1 MVSAEQ
7 WRIYFSPNFPL
18 DPDGMIRYLKA
29 VYYSFPVQL
38 ILLYLKKHQLLL
50 LFWVILFSTIHGG
63 FMHSFGADA
72 LFLAPEYLDHV
83 NALSGAIVGAAAGA
97 FIMSWNVTTFILYSR
112 HFRFL
117 ATTTRPFLKFCTNNF
132 ILPGGL
138 LVYYFFK
145 AIDFD
150 STKELMTNSEI
161 AWLIAGFLTGLLLVI
176 GLSLLYF
183 FGADRTIIRQM
194 TPLIANPKL
203 FKSQFN
209 SKEIHRNSSRLIH
222 VQWYMSGPF
231 SVKQVRDVSHY
242 SKEFIEKIF
251 SRHHFAAI
259 LSIFIAFLFLVLVG
273 FFLDEPA
280 FQLPAAASIFL
291 FFSILLAVSG
301 AFSYFMQSWSIPFL
315 VLLFFILNILYRY
328 EIIDPTNKA
337 YGLNYT
343 NRTERPVY
351 DRDHLLDMCS
361 PEKVASDKT
370 LMLQIL
376 ENWKKKQKETKPLL
390 LIINTSGGGSR
401 SAAFT
406 MNVLQ
411 KLDRQNGGHLMD
423 KTFLITGASGGMF
436 GAAYFR
442 ELSRIKEYQDPV
454 INPDDRKYTD
464 AISEDLLNP
473 LFSSFVARD
482 LFSPAQKFKVG
493 DYEYIKDRGYA
504 FEQKLNENTAG
515 MLDRQLRDLAP
526 EEASAKIPVMLF
538 SSVITR
544 DSRTMLISTQPIS
557 FLMRPVFD
565 STRIKTIDPDA
576 VDFGSFF
583 YKQDPMNMRMLTALR
598 MNATFP
604 YVLPNVW
611 LPSEPVIDVMDA
623 GFRDNFGE
631 QVGIRFVDVFRDWIQ
646 KNTRGVL
653 LIQIRDRKTGGWEYP
668 FESTDITEII
678 TKPLLLLQYNW
689 YKMQEYNQND
699 LLSVMEGYMGNNF
712 YKMTFQYE
720 PKSVNEG
727 ATLNFH
733 LSRQEKLELANAVNS
748 SLNQQIF
755 KSVND
760 LLNP

>member
-1 MVSAEQ
+1 M
-7 WRIYFSPNFPL
+7 
-18 DPDGMIRYLKA
+18 MRYLKA
-29 VYYSFPVQL
+29 AYYSFPVQL
-38 ILLYLKKHQLLL
+38 ILLYLKKYQLLL
-50 LFWVILFSTIHGG
+50 VFWVILFSTIHGG

-83 NALSGAIVGAAAGA
+83 NALSAAIVGAAAGA
-97 FIMSWNVTTFILYSR
+97 FIMCWNVTTFILYSR

-117 ATTTRPFLKFCTNNF
+117 ATTTRPFLKYCTNNF
-132 ILPGGL
+132 ILPGSL
-138 LVYYFFK
+138 LIFYFFK
-145 AIDFD
+145 TIQFD
-150 STKELMTNSEI
+150 SNKELMTNSEI
-161 AWLIAGFLTGLLLVI
+161 AWLIAGFLTGFFLVI

-183 FGADRTIIRQM
+183 FEADRTIIRQM

-209 SKEIHRNSSRLIH
+209 SKDVQLNNSRLIR
-222 VQWYMSGPF
+222 VNWYMNGPL
-231 SVKQVRDVSHY
+231 SIKQVRDVSHY
-242 SKEFIEKIF
+242 SKEFIERIF

-259 LSIFIAFLFLVLVG
+259 LSICIAFLFLVLVG
-273 FFLDEPA
+273 FFMDEPA

-301 AFSYFMQSWSIPFL
+301 AFSYFLESWSIPVL
-315 VLLFFILNILYRY
+315 VLLFFVLNILYQN

-343 NRTERPVY
+343 NKADRPEY
-351 DRDHLLDMCS
+351 TREHLLDMCS
-361 PEKVASDKT
+361 IDKVTSDKAS
-370 LMLQIL
+370 MIKIL
-376 ENWKKKQKETKPLL
+376 ENWKKKQKESKPLL

-411 KLDRQNGGHLMD
+411 KLDEQNGGRLMD
-423 KTFLITGASGGMF
+423 KTFMITGASGGMF
-436 GAAYFR
+436 GAAYYR
-442 ELSRIKEYQDPV
+442 ELSRLKQYEDSTIH
-454 INPDDRKYTD
+454 PDDHKYAD
-464 AISEDLLNP
+464 AISGDLLNP

-504 FEQKLNENTAG
+504 FEQKLNKNTNG
-515 MLDRQLRDLAP
+515 VLDRQLKDLAP
-526 EEASAKIPVMLF
+526 DETVARIPLMLF

-544 DSRTMLISTQPIS
+544 DSRTMIISTQPIS

-565 STRIKTIDPDA
+565 SSRIKTIDPDA
-576 VDFGSFF
+576 VDFGQFF
-583 YKQDPMNMRMLTALR
+583 YKQDPMNVRMLTALR

-611 LPSEPVIDVMDA
+611 LPSDPVIDVMDA

-631 QVGIRFVDVFRDWIQ
+631 QVGIRFVDVFRNWILE
-646 KNTRGVL
+646 NTSGVL
-653 LIQIRDRKTGGWEYP
+653 LIQIRDRKTGGWENP

-699 LLSVMEGYMGNNF
+699 LLSVMEGYMGNDF

-720 PKSVNEG
+720 PKSANEG
-727 ATLNFH
+727 AALNFH
-733 LSRQEKLELANAVNS
+733 LSRQEKLDLANAVNS
-748 SLNQQIF
+748 PLNQQIF
-755 KSVND
+755 KNADS

>member
-1 MVSAEQ
+1 M
-7 WRIYFSPNFPL
+7 
-18 DPDGMIRYLKA
+18 RYLKA

-38 ILLYLKKHQLLL
+38 ILLYLKKYQLLL

-72 LFLAPEYLDHV
+72 LFLAPEYLGNV
-83 NALSGAIVGAAAGA
+83 NALSGAIVGASAGA
-97 FIMSWNVTTFILYSR
+97 FIMCWNVTTFILYSR

-117 ATTTRPFLKFCTNNF
+117 ATTTRPFLKYCTNNF
-132 ILPGGL
+132 ILPGTL

-150 STKELMTNSEI
+150 SAKELMTNTEI
-161 AWLIAGFLTGLLLVI
+161 AWLIAGFLTGFFLVI

-183 FGADRTIIRQM
+183 FGADRTIKRQM

-203 FKSQFN
+203 FKSQFK
-209 SKEIHRNSSRLIH
+209 SKDVQLNSSRLIH
-222 VQWYMSGPF
+222 VNWYMNGPF
-231 SVKQVRDVSHY
+231 TIKQVRDVSHY
-242 SKEFIEKIF
+242 SKEFIERIF

-259 LSIFIAFLFLVLVG
+259 LSIFIAFLFLVVVG
-273 FFLDEPA
+273 FFMDQPA

-291 FFSILLAVSG
+291 FFAILLAVSG
-301 AFSYFMQSWSIPFL
+301 AFSYFLESWSIPFL
-315 VLLFFILNILYRY
+315 VILFFVLNILYRY
-328 EIIDPTNKA
+328 DVIDPTNKA
-337 YGLNYT
+337 YGLNYS
-343 NRTERPVY
+343 NRAERPLY
-351 DRDHLLDMCS
+351 DREHLLDMCS
-361 PEKVASDKT
+361 AKNVSADKNR
-370 LMLQIL
+370 MIQIL
-376 ENWKKKQKETKPLL
+376 ENWKKKQKEEKPLL

-406 MNVLQ
+406 MNILQ
-411 KLDRQNGGHLMD
+411 TLDRLNGGKLMD
-423 KTFLITGASGGMF
+423 KTFMITGASGGMF

-442 ELSRIKEYQDPV
+442 ELSRMRDYEDSA
-454 INPDDRKYTD
+454 INPDDRKYTE
-464 AISEDLLNP
+464 AISGDLLNP

-482 LFSPAQKFKVG
+482 LFSPAQKFYVG
-493 DYEYIKDRGYA
+493 SYEYIKDRGYA
-504 FEQKLNENTAG
+504 FEQKLSKNTG
-515 MLDRQLRDLAP
+515 GILDRQLRDLAP
-526 EEASAKIPVMLF
+526 DESAGRIPLMLF

-565 STRIKTIDPDA
+565 SNRIKTIDPDA

-583 YKQDPMNMRMLTALR
+583 SKQDPMNMRMLTALR

-653 LIQIRDRKTGGWEYP
+653 LIQIRDRKTGGWESP

-699 LLSVMEGYMGNNF
+699 LLSVMEGYMGNDF

-720 PKSVNEG
+720 PKLANEG
-727 ATLNFH
+727 AALNFH
-733 LSRQEKLELANAVNS
+733 LSRQEKLDIANAVNS
-748 SLNQQIF
+748 TQNQQIF

>member
-1 MVSAEQ
+1 M
-7 WRIYFSPNFPL
+7 
-18 DPDGMIRYLKA
+18 MRYLKS
-29 VYYSFPVQL
+29 VYYSFPIQL
-38 ILLYLKKHQLLL
+38 ILLYLKKYQLLL
-50 LFWVILFSTIHGG
+50 LFWGILFSTIHGG

-97 FIMSWNVTTFILYSR
+97 FIMCWNVTTFILYSR

-117 ATTTRPFLKFCTNNF
+117 ATTTRPFLKYCTNNF
-132 ILPGGL
+132 ILPGSL
-138 LVYYFFK
+138 LVYYFLK
-145 AIDFD
+145 AIEFD

-161 AWLIAGFLTGLLLVI
+161 AWLIAGFLTGFFLVI

-183 FGADRTIIRQM
+183 FGADFTIKRQM

-203 FKSQFN
+203 FKSQFK
-209 SKEIHRNSSRLIH
+209 SKDVQRNSSRLIR
-222 VQWYMSGPF
+222 VNWYMNGPF

-242 SKEFIEKIF
+242 SKEFIERIF

-259 LSIFIAFLFLVLVG
+259 LSICIAFLFLVLVG
-273 FFLDEPA
+273 FFMDEPA

-301 AFSYFMQSWSIPFL
+301 AFSYFLESWSIPFL
-315 VLLFFILNILYRY
+315 VLLFFVLNILYHY
-328 EIIDPTNKA
+328 EVIDPTNKA

-343 NRTERPVY
+343 NRTERPAY
-351 DRDHLLDMCS
+351 NREHLLAMCAWDKT
-361 PEKVASDKT
+361 ESDKAR
-370 LMLQIL
+370 MLKIL
-376 ENWKKKQKETKPLL
+376 ENWKKKQKEEKPLL

-411 KLDRQNGGHLMD
+411 KLDLENGGHLMD
-423 KTFLITGASGGMF
+423 KTFMITGASGGMF

-442 ELSRIKEYQDPV
+442 ELCRLKQYKDSS
-454 INPDDRKYTD
+454 INPDDRRYTD
-464 AISEDLLNP
+464 AIAGDLLNP

-493 DYEYIKDRGYA
+493 DYEYIKDRGYS
-504 FEQKLNENTAG
+504 FEQKLNKNTSG
-515 MLDRQLRDLAP
+515 ILDRQLRDLEP
-526 EEASAKIPVMLF
+526 EEAAAKIPLMLF

-565 STRIKTIDPDA
+565 SNRIKTIDPDA

-631 QVGIRFVDVFRDWIQ
+631 QVGLRFVHVFRDWILQ
-646 KNTRGVL
+646 NTRGVL
-653 LIQIRDRKTGGWEYP
+653 LIQIRDRKTGGWDYP

-678 TKPLLLLQYNW
+678 TKPLLLIQFNW

-699 LLSVMEGYMGNNF
+699 LLSVMEGYMGSNF

-720 PKSVNEG
+720 PTSASAG
-727 ATLNFH
+727 AALNFH
-733 LSRQEKLELANAVNS
+733 LSRQEKLDLANAVNS

-755 KSVND
+755 KNVND

>member
-1 MVSAEQ
+1 MFLFEISLNLTV
-7 WRIYFSPNFPL
+7 YTVGKMF
-18 DPDGMIRYLKA
+18 YLKA
-29 VYYSFPVQL
+29 IYYSFPCQL
-38 ILLYLKKHQLLL
+38 LILYLKKYQILLV
-50 LFWVILFSTIHGG
+50 FWVILFSTIHGG

-72 LFLAPEYLDHV
+72 LFMAPEYLDNV
-83 NALSGAIVGAAAGA
+83 NGLSAAIVGAAAGS
-97 FIMSWNVTTFILYSR
+97 FVMSWNVTTFILYSR
-112 HFRFL
+112 HFQFL
-117 ATTTRPFLKFCTNNF
+117 ATTTRPFLKYCTNNF
-132 ILPGGL
+132 ILPAGL
-138 LVYYFFK
+138 LIFYFFQ
-145 AIDFD
+145 AIEFD
-150 STKELMTNSEI
+150 STKELMTNGEI
-161 AWLIAGFLTGLLLVI
+161 AWLIAGFLTGFFLVI

-183 FGADRTIIRQM
+183 FEADRTIKRQM

-203 FKSQFN
+203 FKSQFK
-209 SKEIHRNSSRLIH
+209 SKDVQLSSSRLIR
-222 VQWYMSGPF
+222 VNWYMNGPL

-242 SKEFIEKIF
+242 SKEFIERIF

-259 LSIFIAFLFLVLVG
+259 LSICIAFLFLVVVG
-273 FFLDEPA
+273 FFMDELA
-280 FQLPAAASIFL
+280 FQLPAVASIFL
-291 FFSILLAVSG
+291 FFSILLSVSG
-301 AFSYFMQSWSIPFL
+301 AFSYFLESWSIPFL
-315 VLLFFILNILYRY
+315 VLLFFVLNILYRF
-328 EIIDPTNKA
+328 EVIDPTNKA

-343 NRTERPVY
+343 NRAERPVY
-351 DRDHLLDMCS
+351 NRDHLLAMCS
-361 PEKVASDKT
+361 LDKVTEDKT
-370 LMLQIL
+370 KMLRIL
-376 ENWKKKQKETKPLL
+376 ESWKKKQKENKPLL

-411 KLDRQNGGHLMD
+411 KLDRQNNGHLMD
-423 KTFLITGASGGMF
+423 KTFMITGASGGMF

-442 ELSRIKEYQDPV
+442 ELSRLKTNKGST
-454 INPDDRKYTD
+454 INPDDRGFTD
-464 AISEDLLNP
+464 AISGDLLNP

-493 DYEYIKDRGYA
+493 DYEYIKDRGYS
-504 FEQKLNENTAG
+504 FEQKLNKNTAG
-515 MLDRQLRDLAP
+515 VLDRQLRDIEP
-526 EEASAKIPVMLF
+526 EEAAARIPLMLF

-565 STRIKTIDPDA
+565 SSRIKTIDPDA

-631 QVGIRFVDVFRDWIQ
+631 QVGLRFVHVFRDWILQ
-646 KNTRGVL
+646 NTRGVL
-653 LIQIRDRKTGGWEYP
+653 LIQIRDRKTGGWDYP
-668 FESTDITEII
+668 FESTNITEII

>member
-1 MVSAEQ
+1 M
-7 WRIYFSPNFPL
+7 L
-18 DPDGMIRYLKA
+18 RYLKA
-29 VYYSFPVQL
+29 AYYSFPVQL
-38 ILLYLKKHQLLL
+38 VLLYLKKYQLLL
-50 LFWVILFSTIHGG
+50 VFWGILFSTIHGG

-72 LFLAPEYLDHV
+72 LFLAPEYLDNV

-97 FIMSWNVTTFILYSR
+97 FIMCWNVTTFILYSR

-117 ATTTRPFLKFCTNNF
+117 ATTTRPFLKYCTNNF
-132 ILPGGL
+132 ILPGCL
-138 LVYYFFK
+138 MIYYFIK
-145 AIDFD
+145 TIEFD

-161 AWLIAGFLTGLLLVI
+161 AWLIAGFLAGFFLVI
-176 GLSLLYF
+176 GMTLLYF
-183 FGADRTIIRQM
+183 FEADRTIKRQM

-203 FKSQFN
+203 FKSQFK
-209 SKEIHRNSSRLIH
+209 SKDVQINTSRLIR
-222 VQWYMSGPF
+222 VNWYMNGPF

-242 SKEFIEKIF
+242 SKEFIERIF
-251 SRHHFAAI
+251 SRHHFAAV
-259 LSIFIAFLFLVLVG
+259 LSICIAFLFLVVVG
-273 FFLDEPA
+273 FFMDQPA

-301 AFSYFMQSWSIPFL
+301 AFSYFLESWSIPFL
-315 VLLFFILNILYRY
+315 VLLFFLLNILYQF
-328 EIIDPTNKA
+328 EVIDPTNKA

-343 NRTERPVY
+343 NRKERPIY
-351 DRDHLLDMCS
+351 DREHLLAMCS
-361 PEKVASDKT
+361 ADRVESDKAK
-370 LMLQIL
+370 MLQIL
-376 ENWKKKQKETKPLL
+376 ENWKKKQKEEKPVL

-406 MNVLQ
+406 MNILQ
-411 KLDRQNGGHLMD
+411 KLDQQNGGRLMD

-436 GAAYFR
+436 GAAYYR
-442 ELSRIKEYQDPV
+442 ELSRLKAYKDST

-464 AISEDLLNP
+464 AIAGDLLNP

-482 LFSPAQKFKVG
+482 LFSPAQKFNVG

-504 FEQKLNENTAG
+504 FEQKLSKNTAG
-515 MLDRQLRDLAP
+515 VLDRQLRDLEPDEKA
-526 EEASAKIPVMLF
+526 ARIPLMLF

-544 DSRTMLISTQPIS
+544 DSRTMLISTQPVS

-565 STRIKTIDPDA
+565 SNRIKTIDPDA
-576 VDFGSFF
+576 LDFGSFF
-583 YKQDPMNMRMLTALR
+583 YKQNPMNMRMLTALR

-611 LPSEPVIDVMDA
+611 LPSDPVIDVMDA

-631 QVGIRFVDVFRDWIQ
+631 QVGIRFVHVFREWILH
-646 KNTRGVL
+646 NTRGVL
-653 LIQIRDRKTGGWEYP
+653 LIQIRDRKTGGWEHP
-668 FESTDITEII
+668 FESTNITEII
-678 TKPLLLLQYNW
+678 TKPVLLLQYNW

-699 LLSVMEGYMGNNF
+699 LLSVIEGYMGNDF

-720 PKSVNEG
+720 PKTANEG
-727 ATLNFH
+727 AALNFH
-733 LSRQEKLELANAVNS
+733 LSRQEKLDLANAVNS
-748 SLNQQIF
+748 PRNQQIF

>member
-1 MVSAEQ
+1 
-7 WRIYFSPNFPL
+7 
-18 DPDGMIRYLKA
+18 MIKYLKA
-29 VYYSFPVQL
+29 VYFSFPIQL
-38 ILLYLKKHQLLL
+38 ILLYLKKYQLLL
-50 LFWVILFSTIHGG
+50 LFWLILFSTISGG
-63 FMHSFGADA
+63 LMHSFGADA

-97 FIMSWNVTTFILYSR
+97 CIMCWNVTTFILYSR

-117 ATTTRPFLKFCTNNF
+117 ATTTRPFLKYCTNNF
-132 ILPGGL
+132 ILPGSL
-138 LVYYFFK
+138 MIFYFFK
-145 AIDFD
+145 VIEFD
-150 STKELMTNSEI
+150 SSKELMTNGEI
-161 AWLIAGFLTGLLLVI
+161 AWLIAGFLTGFFLVI
-176 GLSLLYF
+176 GLSLVYF
-183 FGADRTIIRQM
+183 FGADRTIKRQM

-203 FKSQFN
+203 FKSQFR
-209 SKEIHRNSSRLIH
+209 SKDVQVNSSRLIK
-222 VQWYMSGPF
+222 VNWYLNAPF

-242 SKEFIEKIF
+242 SKEFIERIF
-251 SRHHFAAI
+251 SRHHFSAI
-259 LSIFIAFLFLVLVG
+259 LSIFIAFLFLVIVG
-273 FFLDEPA
+273 FFMDEPA

-301 AFSYFMQSWSIPFL
+301 AFSYFMESWSIPFL

-328 EIIDPTNKA
+328 EVIDPTNKA

-343 NRTERPVY
+343 NRADRPVY

-361 PEKVASDKT
+361 YDKVAADKAN
-370 LMLQIL
+370 MIQIL
-376 ENWKKKQKETKPLL
+376 ENWKKKQQEEKPLMI
-390 LIINTSGGGSR
+390 IINTSGGGSR

-406 MNVLQ
+406 MNILQ
-411 KLDRQNGGHLMD
+411 RLDRQNEGRLMD
-423 KTFLITGASGGMF
+423 KTFMITGASGGMF
-436 GAAYFR
+436 GAAYYR
-442 ELSRIKEYQDPV
+442 ELSRLRSYKDST
-454 INPDDRKYTD
+454 INPDDHRYTD
-464 AISEDLLNP
+464 SISGDLLNP

-504 FEQKLNENTAG
+504 FEQKLNKNTG
-515 MLDRQLRDLAP
+515 GILDRQLRDLAP
-526 EEASAKIPVMLF
+526 DEAAARIPMMLF

-544 DSRTMLISTQPIS
+544 DSRTMLISTQPVS

-565 STRIKTIDPDA
+565 SSRIKTIDPDA
-576 VDFGSFF
+576 VDFGQFF
-583 YKQDPMNMRMLTALR
+583 SKQDPMNMRMLTALR

-631 QVGIRFVDVFRDWIQ
+631 QVGIRFVDVFRDWIL

-653 LIQIRDRKTGGWEYP
+653 LIQIRDRKTGGWENP
-668 FESTDITEII
+668 FESKNITEII
-678 TKPLLLLQYNW
+678 TKPLLLIQVNW

-699 LLSVMEGYMGNNF
+699 LLSVMEGYMGDNRF

-720 PKSVNEG
+720 PKLANEG
-727 ATLNFH
+727 AALNFH
-733 LSRQEKLELANAVNS
+733 LSRQEKLDIANAVDN

-755 KSVND
+755 KSVSE
-760 LLNP
+760 LMNP

>member
-1 MVSAEQ
+1 MK
-7 WRIYFSPNFPL
+7 
-18 DPDGMIRYLKA
+18 YLKA

-38 ILLYLKKHQLLL
+38 ILLYLKKYQVLL
-50 LFWVILFSTIHGG
+50 LFWGILFSTIHGG

-72 LFLAPEYLDHV
+72 LFLAPEYLDNV

-97 FIMSWNVTTFILYSR
+97 FIMCWNVTTFILYSR

-132 ILPGGL
+132 ILPACL
-138 LVYYFFK
+138 LIYYFFK
-145 AIDFD
+145 AIEFD
-150 STKELMTNSEI
+150 STRELMTNSEI
-161 AWLIAGFLTGLLLVI
+161 AWLIAGFLTGFFLVI
-176 GLSLLYF
+176 GLSLVYF
-183 FGADRTIIRQM
+183 FGADFTIKRQM

-203 FKSQFN
+203 FKSQFK
-209 SKEIHRNSSRLIH
+209 SKDVQVNNSRLIRVH
-222 VQWYMSGPF
+222 WYMNGPF

-242 SKEFIEKIF
+242 SKEFIERIF
-251 SRHHFAAI
+251 SRHHFSAI
-259 LSIFIAFLFLVLVG
+259 LSICIAFLFLVVVG
-273 FFLDEPA
+273 FFMDEPA

-291 FFSILLAVSG
+291 FFAVLLAVSG
-301 AFSYFMQSWSIPFL
+301 AFSYFLESWSIPFL
-315 VLLFFILNILYRY
+315 VFLFFLLNILYRL

-343 NRTERPVY
+343 NRVERPVY
-351 DRDHLLDMCS
+351 DRDHLLGMCS
-361 PEKVASDKT
+361 PDKVAADKSN
-370 LMLQIL
+370 MLKIL
-376 ENWKKKQKETKPLL
+376 ERWKSKQKEAKPML

-411 KLDRQNGGHLMD
+411 KLDKQNAGHLMD
-423 KTFLITGASGGMF
+423 KTFMITGASGGMF

-442 ELSRIKEYQDPV
+442 ELSRLRAYKDSTV
-454 INPDDRKYTD
+454 NPDERRYTD
-464 AISEDLLNP
+464 AISGDLLNP

-493 DYEYIKDRGYA
+493 EYEYIKDRGYA
-504 FEQKLNENTAG
+504 FEQKLNKNTG
-515 MLDRQLRDLAP
+515 GVLDRQLRDLEP
-526 EEASAKIPVMLF
+526 EEEAAKIPLMLF

-583 YKQDPMNMRMLTALR
+583 FRQDPMNVRMLTALR

-631 QVGIRFVDVFRDWIQ
+631 QVGIRFVHVFRDWIQ
-646 KNTRGVL
+646 QNTSGVL
-653 LIQIRDRKTGGWEYP
+653 LIQIRDRKTGGWDSP
-668 FESTDITEII
+668 FESKDITEII

-699 LLSVMEGYMGNNF
+699 LLSVIEGYMGNNF

-720 PKSVNEG
+720 PKSVNAG
-727 ATLNFH
+727 AALNFH
-733 LSRQEKLELANAVNS
+733 LSRQEKLDIANAVNS
-748 SLNQQIF
+748 PRNEQIF
-755 KSVND
+755 KNVND

>member
-1 MVSAEQ
+1 MQ
-7 WRIYFSPNFPL
+7 
-18 DPDGMIRYLKA
+18 YLKS

-38 ILLYLKKHQLLL
+38 ILLYLKKYQLLL
-50 LFWVILFSTIHGG
+50 IFWAILFSTIHGG

-72 LFLAPEYLDHV
+72 LFLAPEYLDNV
-83 NALSGAIVGAAAGA
+83 NVLSGAIVGAAAGA
-97 FIMSWNVTTFILYSR
+97 FVMCWNITTFILYSH

-132 ILPGGL
+132 ILPGTL
-138 LVYYFFK
+138 LIYYFFK

-209 SKEIHRNSSRLIH
+209 SKDVQRNSSRLIRVH
-222 VQWYMSGPF
+222 WYMSGPF

-273 FFLDEPA
+273 FFLDKPA

-301 AFSYFMQSWSIPFL
+301 AFSYFMQSWSMPFL
-315 VLLFFILNILYRY
+315 VLLFLILNILYRY

-343 NRTERPVY
+343 NRSERPVY

-361 PEKVASDKT
+361 PAKVDSDKAV
-370 LMLQIL
+370 MVHIL
-376 ENWKKKQKETKPLL
+376 ENWKKKQKEEKPLL

-411 KLDRQNGGHLMD
+411 KLDKQNGGRLMD

-442 ELSRIKEYQDPV
+442 ELSRLRTYQDSS
-454 INPDDRKYTD
+454 INPQNRIYTD
-464 AISEDLLNP
+464 AIEGDLLNP

-504 FEQKLNENTAG
+504 FEQKLNKNTG
-515 MLDRQLRDLAP
+515 GVLDRQLKDLAP
-526 EEASAKIPVMLF
+526 DEAAARIPLMLF

-565 STRIKTIDPDA
+565 SSHIKTIDPDA
-576 VDFGSFF
+576 VDFHQFF
-583 YKQDPMNMRMLTALR
+583 SKQDPMNMRMLTALR

-631 QVGIRFVDVFRDWIQ
+631 QVGLRFIHVFRDWILQ
-646 KNTRGVL
+646 NTRGVL
-653 LIQIRDRKTGGWEYP
+653 LIQIRDRKTGGWENPY
-668 FESTDITEII
+668 ESTDITELI

-699 LLSVMEGYMGNNF
+699 LLSVMEGYMGSSF
-712 YKMTFQYE
+712 YKMTIQYE
-720 PKSVNEG
+720 PKSALE
-727 ATLNFH
+727 AAALNFH
-733 LSRQEKLELANAVNS
+733 LSRQEKLDLANAINS
-748 SLNQQIF
+748 AKNQQIF
-755 KSVND
+755 KSIND

>member
-1 MVSAEQ
+1 M
-7 WRIYFSPNFPL
+7 
-18 DPDGMIRYLKA
+18 MRYLKA
-29 VYYSFPVQL
+29 VYFSFPVQL
-38 ILLYLKKHQLLL
+38 ILLYLKKYQLLL
-50 LFWVILFSTIHGG
+50 LFWGILFSTIHGG

-72 LFLAPEYLDHV
+72 LFLAPEYLDNV

-117 ATTTRPFLKFCTNNF
+117 ATTTRPFLKYCTNNF
-132 ILPGGL
+132 ILPGSL
-138 LVYYFFK
+138 LIYYFFK
-145 AIDFD
+145 AIEFD

-161 AWLIAGFLTGLLLVI
+161 AWLIAGFLTGFFLVI

-183 FGADRTIIRQM
+183 FGADFTIKRQM

-203 FKSQFN
+203 FKSQFK
-209 SKEIHRNSSRLIH
+209 SKDVQLNSSRLIR
-222 VQWYMSGPF
+222 VNWYMNGPF

-242 SKEFIEKIF
+242 SKEFIERIF

-259 LSIFIAFLFLVLVG
+259 LSICIAFLFLVVVG
-273 FFLDEPA
+273 FYMDEPA

-291 FFSILLAVSG
+291 FFSILLSVSG
-301 AFSYFMQSWSIPFL
+301 AFSYFLESWSIPFL
-315 VLLFFILNILYRY
+315 VLLFFVLNILYRF
-328 EIIDPTNKA
+328 EVIDPTNKA

-343 NRTERPVY
+343 NRAERPVY
-351 DRDHLLDMCS
+351 NRDHLLAMCS
-361 PEKVASDKT
+361 LDKVTEDKT
-370 LMLQIL
+370 KMLRIL
-376 ENWKKKQKETKPLL
+376 ESWKKKQKENKPLL

-411 KLDRQNGGHLMD
+411 KLDRQNNGHLMD
-423 KTFLITGASGGMF
+423 KTFMITGASGGMF

-442 ELSRIKEYQDPV
+442 ELSRLKTNKGST
-454 INPDDRKYTD
+454 INPDDRRFAD
-464 AISEDLLNP
+464 AISGDLLNP

-493 DYEYIKDRGYA
+493 DYEYIKDRGYS
-504 FEQKLNENTAG
+504 FEQKLNKNTAG
-515 MLDRQLRDLAP
+515 VLDRQLRDIEP
-526 EEASAKIPVMLF
+526 EEAAARIPLMLF

-631 QVGIRFVDVFRDWIQ
+631 QVGLRFIHVFRDWIIQ
-646 KNTRGVL
+646 NTRGVL
-653 LIQIRDRKTGGWEYP
+653 LIQIRDRKTGGWDYP
-668 FESTDITEII
+668 FESKDITEII

-720 PKSVNEG
+720 PKTVNEG
-727 ATLNFH
+727 AALNFH
-733 LSRQEKLELANAVNS
+733 LSRQEKLDLANAVNNQ
-748 SLNQQIF
+748 LNQQIF
-755 KSVND
+755 KNVND

>member
-1 MVSAEQ
+1 M
-7 WRIYFSPNFPL
+7 
-18 DPDGMIRYLKA
+18 RYLRA

-38 ILLYLKKHQLLL
+38 ILLYLKKYQLLL

-72 LFLAPEYLDHV
+72 LFLAPEYLGNV
-83 NALSGAIVGAAAGA
+83 NVLSGAIVGASAGA
-97 FIMSWNVTTFILYSR
+97 FIMCWNVTTFILYSR

-117 ATTTRPFLKFCTNNF
+117 ATTTRPFLKYCTNNF
-132 ILPGGL
+132 ILPGTL
-138 LVYYFFK
+138 LIYYFFK

-161 AWLIAGFLTGLLLVI
+161 AWLIAGFLTGFFLVI
-176 GLSLLYF
+176 GFSLLYF
-183 FGADRTIIRQM
+183 FEADRTIKRQM

-203 FKSQFN
+203 FKSQFK
-209 SKEIHRNSSRLIH
+209 SKDVQLNSSRLIR
-222 VQWYMSGPF
+222 VNWYMNGPF
-231 SVKQVRDVSHY
+231 TIKQVRDVSHY
-242 SKEFIEKIF
+242 SKEFIERIF

-259 LSIFIAFLFLVLVG
+259 LSIFIAFLFLVVVG
-273 FFLDEPA
+273 FFMDQPA

-291 FFSILLAVSG
+291 FFAILLAVSG
-301 AFSYFMQSWSIPFL
+301 AFSYFLESWSIPFL
-315 VLLFFILNILYRY
+315 VILFFVLNILYRY
-328 EIIDPTNKA
+328 DVIDPTNKA

-343 NRTERPVY
+343 NRNERPEY
-351 DRDHLLDMCS
+351 DRDYLLNMCS
-361 PEKVASDKT
+361 EKNVTSDKNH
-370 LMLQIL
+370 MIQIL
-376 ENWKKKQKETKPLL
+376 ENWKKKQKEDKPLF

-406 MNVLQ
+406 MNILQ
-411 KLDRQNGGHLMD
+411 KLDKLNGGKLMD
-423 KTFLITGASGGMF
+423 KTFMITGASGGMF

-442 ELSRIKEYQDPV
+442 ELSRLREFKDSA

-464 AISEDLLNP
+464 AISGDLLNP

-482 LFSPAQKFKVG
+482 LFSPAQKFYVG
-493 DYEYIKDRGYA
+493 NYEYIKDRGYA
-504 FEQKLNENTAG
+504 FEQKLNQNTG
-515 MLDRQLRDLAP
+515 GVLDRQLRDLEP
-526 EEASAKIPVMLF
+526 DEATGKIPLMFF

-565 STRIKTIDPDA
+565 SNRIKTIDPDA

-583 YKQDPMNMRMLTALR
+583 SKQDPMNVRMLTALR

-611 LPSEPVIDVMDA
+611 LPSDPVIDVMDA

-631 QVGIRFVDVFRDWIQ
+631 QVGIRFVDVFREWIQ

-653 LIQIRDRKTGGWEYP
+653 LIQIRDRKTGGWESP

-699 LLSVMEGYMGNNF
+699 LLSVMEGYMGNDF

-720 PKSVNEG
+720 PKLANEG
-727 ATLNFH
+727 AALNFH
-733 LSRQEKLELANAVNS
+733 LSRQEKLDIANAVNS
-748 SLNQQIF
+748 SQNQLIF
-755 KSVND
+755 KSVNE

>member
-1 MVSAEQ
+1 ML
-7 WRIYFSPNFPL
+7 F
-18 DPDGMIRYLKA
+18 YLKS

-38 ILLYLKKHQLLL
+38 ILLYLKKYQLLL

-63 FMHSFGADA
+63 FMHSVGADA
-72 LFLAPEYLDHV
+72 LFLAPEYLDNV
-83 NALSGAIVGAAAGA
+83 NALSGAMVGAAAGA
-97 FIMSWNVTTFILYSR
+97 FIMCWNITTFILYSR

-117 ATTTRPFLKFCTNNF
+117 ATTTRPFLKYCTNNF
-132 ILPGGL
+132 ILPGTL
-138 LVYYFFK
+138 LIYYFIK

-150 STKELMTNSEI
+150 STRELMTSTEI
-161 AWLIAGFLTGLLLVI
+161 AWLIAGFLTGFFLVI
-176 GLSLLYF
+176 GMSLLYF

-203 FKSQFN
+203 FKSEFKSRDVQMN
-209 SKEIHRNSSRLIH
+209 TSRLIR
-222 VQWYMSGPF
+222 VNWYMNGPF

-242 SKEFIEKIF
+242 SKEFIERIF

-259 LSIFIAFLFLVLVG
+259 LSIFIAFIFLVVVG
-273 FFLDEPA
+273 FFMDEPA

-301 AFSYFMQSWSIPFL
+301 AFSYFLESWSLPFL
-315 VLLFFILNILYRY
+315 ILLFFILNILYHY

-343 NRTERPVY
+343 NRTERPIY
-351 DRDHLLDMCS
+351 DRNHLLEMCS
-361 PEKVASDKT
+361 AENVAADKEK
-370 LMLQIL
+370 MIQIL
-376 ENWKKKQKETKPLL
+376 EKWKKKQKEEKPIL

-411 KLDRQNGGHLMD
+411 KLDQQNNGQLMD
-423 KTFLITGASGGMF
+423 KTFMITGASGGMF

-442 ELSRIKEYQDPV
+442 ELCRLKKYKDST
-454 INPDDRKYTD
+454 INPDDRKYSE
-464 AISEDLLNP
+464 AISVDLLNP

-493 DYEYIKDRGYA
+493 NYEYIKDRGFA
-504 FEQKLNENTAG
+504 FEQKLNRNTAG
-515 MLDRQLRDLAP
+515 VLDRQLRDLEP
-526 EEASAKIPVMLF
+526 EESSAGIPLMLF

-565 STRIKTIDPDA
+565 SSRIKTIDPDA
-576 VDFGSFF
+576 LDFGKFF
-583 YKQDPMNMRMLTALR
+583 SKQDPMNVRMLTALR

-611 LPSEPVIDVMDA
+611 LPSDPVIDVMDA

-631 QVGIRFVDVFRDWIQ
+631 QVGIRFVHVFRDWIL

-668 FESTDITEII
+668 FESKNITEII
-678 TKPLLLLQYNW
+678 TKPILLLQYNW

-699 LLSVMEGYMGNNF
+699 LLSVIEGYMGNDF

-720 PKSVNEG
+720 PKKVNEG
-727 ATLNFH
+727 AALNFH
-733 LSRQEKLELANAVNS
+733 LSRQEKLDLANAVNS
-748 SLNQQIF
+748 PLNQQIY
-755 KSVND
+755 KSVD
-760 LLNP
+760 ELLNP